1 MMLLISL
8 FTQESRKFTSASLD
22 VTENTHLQGYCIW
35 LHGLCTAPK
44 CPSEGVQRSC
54 NPSHTLLSK
63 PSALVRGYVYLEER
77 HLSLFFAQ
85 RCQGLAKPSL
95 CLRGCDHPEEVP
107 RSNRSNLHKDVL
119 EAVHSH
125 VHLCI
130 KYFKTHIPVISKSLF
145 SL

>member
-1 MMLLISL
+1 MDCVLHQS
-8 FTQESRKFTSASLD
+8 
-22 VTENTHLQGYCIW
+22 VHLRVYNGAVIHPTLYF
-35 LHGLCTAPK
+35 
-44 CPSEGVQRSC
+44 
-54 NPSHTLLSK
+54 PSHLPQLG
-63 PSALVRGYVYLEER
+63 GYVYLEER

-95 CLRGCDHPEEVP
+95 CLWGYDHPEEVP

-130 KYFKTHIPVISKSLF
+130 KYFKTHIPVISESLF